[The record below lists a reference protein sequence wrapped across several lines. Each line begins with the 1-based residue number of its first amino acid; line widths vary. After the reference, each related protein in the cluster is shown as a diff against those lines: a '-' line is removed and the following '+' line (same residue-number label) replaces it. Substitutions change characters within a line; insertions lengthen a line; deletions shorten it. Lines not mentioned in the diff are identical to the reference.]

1 MSRTEEKRAAFSL
14 APWKRLWR
22 CVCQHRL
29 RLALAIGS
37 NLLLAVADF
46 YIPLLQ
52 SRVVDQFILT
62 GTTAGFGGY
71 AVKYIG
77 VCLFE
82 IAMLLVYFKAC
93 MGLEMLSGRDMK
105 EACFVNLQKLSLDY
119 YNVTS
124 AGHTLSRVMSD
135 TDRIATCIAWVFP
148 DILWGFAYILGVLG
162 VMLSLSPGL
171 AMTIIVIAP
180 IVTALTVYFQKKLIV
195 LNRDVRAQHSKIT
208 SSYNEGIMGAKTS
221 KTLALE
227 ERLTDEFEQT
237 TAQAAKAGIL
247 HGRMRAIYVPL
258 IVLCGTL
265 AASATLLRGGR
276 MALSGRLSLG
286 VLSAFMTYALSLF
299 QTFRQ
304 QAARISQMISLQAN
318 VERVVGLID
327 EKPTVQD
334 SPEVEAK
341 YGDCFHPKRENWEA
355 MRGEIDFDD
364 VSFTYPDGGEE
375 VLTHFSLH
383 VPAGSTVA
391 IVGETGAGKS
401 TLVNLVCR
409 FFEPT
414 QGRILI
420 DGRDARERSQLW
432 LHSNIGYVLQTPHLF
447 SGTVLENL
455 RYGRPDATMDEI
467 EAAVKAV
474 SADQIIARLPDGYNT
489 DIGEGGN
496 TLSTGEKQ
504 LLSFARALLAD
515 PRIFVLDEATSS
527 VDTVTERLIQ
537 DAIEKVMAGRT
548 SFIIAHRLSTIR
560 RADVILVVHDG
571 KIIESGTHR
580 SLMEAKG
587 AYYQL
592 YTRQYREEQTRS
604 MME

>member
-1 MSRTEEKRAAFSL
+1 
-14 APWKRLWR
+14 
-22 CVCQHRL
+22 
-29 RLALAIGS
+29 
-37 NLLLAVADF
+37 
-46 YIPLLQ
+46 
-52 SRVVDQFILT
+52 
-62 GTTAGFGGY
+62 
-71 AVKYIG
+71 
-77 VCLFE
+77 
-82 IAMLLVYFKAC
+82 
-93 MGLEMLSGRDMK
+93 
-105 EACFVNLQKLSLDY
+105 
-119 YNVTS
+119 
-124 AGHTLSRVMSD
+124 MSD

-208 SSYNEGIMGAKTS
+208 SSYNEGIMG
-221 KTLALE
+221 
-227 ERLTDEFEQT
+227 
-237 TAQAAKAGIL
+237 AKAGIL

-341 YGDCFHPKRENWEA
+341 YGDCFHPKRENWEE

-401 TLVNLVCR
+401 TLVNLACR
-409 FFEPT
+409 FFEPAT
-414 QGRILI
+414 AGR
-420 DGRDARERSQLW
+420 RRRTRRFTRRPERSARIESRRS
-432 LHSNIGYVLQTPHLF
+432 SN
-447 SGTVLENL
+447 
-455 RYGRPDATMDEI
+455 RATI
-467 EAAVKAV
+467 RT
-474 SADQIIARLPDGYNT
+474 SANA
-489 DIGEGGN
+489 
-496 TLSTGEKQ
+496 
-504 LLSFARALLAD
+504 
-515 PRIFVLDEATSS
+515 ATSS
-527 VDTVTERLIQ
+527 PP
-537 DAIEKVMAGRT
+537 AKSS
-548 SFIIAHRLSTIR
+548 SFPSPAR
-560 RADVILVVHDG
+560 
-571 KIIESGTHR
+571 
-580 SLMEAKG
+580 
-587 AYYQL
+587 
-592 YTRQYREEQTRS
+592 
-604 MME
+604 

>member
-135 TDRIATCIAWVFP
+135 TDRIATCIVWVFP

-180 IVTALTVYFQKKLIV
+180 IVTALTVYFQKKLIA

-341 YGDCFHPKRENWEA
+341 YGDCFHPKRENWEE

-364 VSFTYPDGGEE
+364 VSFTYPDGGEC
-375 VLTHFSLH
+375 
-383 VPAGSTVA
+383 GD
-391 IVGETGAGKS
+391 K
-401 TLVNLVCR
+401 
-409 FFEPT
+409 
-414 QGRILI
+414 
-420 DGRDARERSQLW
+420 
-432 LHSNIGYVLQTPHLF
+432 
-447 SGTVLENL
+447 
-455 RYGRPDATMDEI
+455 
-467 EAAVKAV
+467 
-474 SADQIIARLPDGYNT
+474 
-489 DIGEGGN
+489 
-496 TLSTGEKQ
+496 LSTGEKQ
-504 LLSFARALLAD
+504 LISFARAVIAR
-515 PRIFVLDEATSS
+515 PKIFVLDEATSS
-527 VDTVTERLIQ
+527 VDTETEMLIQ
-537 DAIEKVMAGRT
+537 KATHTLMQGTT
-548 SFIIAHRLSTIR
+548 SFVIAHRLSTIR
-560 RADVILVVHDG
+560 QADVILVIDHG
-571 KIIESGTHR
+571 KIVEQGTHER
-580 SLMEAKG
+580 LLKAGG
-587 AYYQL
+587 AYAALYHTQL
-592 YTRQYREEQTRS
+592 SRQE
-604 MME
+604 

>member
-1 MSRTEEKRAAFSL
+1 MSMKKEEKRAAFSL

-22 CVCQHRL
+22 SIRQHRV
-29 RLALAIGS
+29 RLTVAIVS

-52 SRVVDQFILT
+52 SKVVDQFILA
-62 GTTAGFGGY
+62 GTTAGFSGY
-71 AVKYIG
+71 AAKYIG
-77 VCLFE
+77 VCAFE
-82 IAMLLVYFKAC
+82 IIMLFIYFKAC

-105 EACFVNLQKLSLDY
+105 EACFVNLQRLSLDY

-124 AGHTLSRVMSD
+124 VGHMLSRVMSD
-135 TDRIATCIAWVFP
+135 TDRIASCLAWVFP
-148 DILWGFAYILGVLG
+148 DILWGFAYIFGVLG
-162 VMLSLSPGL
+162 VMLSLSPSL

-195 LNRDVRAQHSKIT
+195 LNREVRAQHSKIT

-227 ERLTDEFEQT
+227 SRLTDEFEQT
-237 TAQAAKAGIL
+237 TANAAQAGIL
-247 HGRMRAIYVPL
+247 HGRMRAIYVPM

-265 AASATLLRGGR
+265 AASATLLRGGS
-276 MALSGRLSLG
+276 MVFKGTLSIG

-304 QAARISQMISLQAN
+304 QAARISQFISLQAN

-327 EKPTVQD
+327 AQPTVQD

-341 YGDCFHPKRENWEA
+341 YGDCFEPKKENWEE
-355 MRGEIDFDD
+355 MRGEVDFDD

-414 QGRILI
+414 GGRVLI
-420 DGRDARERSQLW
+420 DGRDVRERSQLW
-432 LHSNIGYVLQTPHLF
+432 LHSHIGYVLQSPHLF
-447 SGTVLENL
+447 SGTIRENI
-455 RYGRPDATMDEI
+455 RYGRLNATDEEI
-467 EAAVKAV
+467 KAAAKLAN
-474 SADQIIARLPDGYNT
+474 AHEFIRRLPDGYDTMLT
-489 DIGEGGN
+489 DGGGN
-496 TLSTGEKQ
+496 LSQGQ
-504 LLSFARALLAD
+504 RQMISIARAILAN
-515 PRIFVLDEATSS
+515 PSVLILDEATSS
-527 VDTVTERLIQ
+527 VDTRTEVKIQ
-537 DAIEKVMAGRT
+537 EAMHNLMKGRT
-548 SFIIAHRLSTIR
+548 NFVIAHRLSTIKD
-560 RADVILVVHDG
+560 ADLIAVVEHG
-571 KIIESGTHR
+571 EIIERGNHEQ
-580 SLMEAKG
+580 LMAKKG
-587 AYYQL
+587 FYYNL
-592 YTRQYREEQTRS
+592 YTNQFDQNEAV
-604 MME
+604 

>member
-180 IVTALTVYFQKKLIV
+180 IVTALTVYFQKKLIA

-227 ERLTDEFEQT
+227 GRLTDEFEQT

-304 QAARISQMISLQAN
+304 QAAQLSMGDAYSDNL
-318 VERVVGLID
+318 
-327 EKPTVQD
+327 
-334 SPEVEAK
+334 SPDK
-341 YGDCFHPKRENWEA
+341 YD
-355 MRGEIDFDD
+355 
-364 VSFTYPDGGEE
+364 
-375 VLTHFSLH
+375 
-383 VPAGSTVA
+383 
-391 IVGETGAGKS
+391 
-401 TLVNLVCR
+401 
-409 FFEPT
+409 
-414 QGRILI
+414 
-420 DGRDARERSQLW
+420 
-432 LHSNIGYVLQTPHLF
+432 LQTPQRDLEPDHEFDFELDD
-447 SGTVLENL
+447 GVDLGLEN
-455 RYGRPDATMDEI
+455 
-467 EAAVKAV
+467 
-474 SADQIIARLPDGYNT
+474 
-489 DIGEGGN
+489 IG
-496 TLSTGEKQ
+496 
-504 LLSFARALLAD
+504 
-515 PRIFVLDEATSS
+515 DEATGDYQIADATGSAR
-527 VDTVTERLIQ
+527 VFADGALTEEIPIQVTQ
-537 DAIEKVMAGRT
+537 VND
-548 SFIIAHRLSTIR
+548 
-560 RADVILVVHDG
+560 DG
-571 KIIESGTHR
+571 KNELQVEPTFVTCRDKSKGYDDVDGDDVFHKDT
-580 SLMEAKG
+580 LKG
-587 AYYQL
+587 AWGRWYGFGGYYLVRYIGSNGKKLKKPQVT
-592 YTRQYREEQTRS
+592 YFTVKDDVNARS
-604 MME
+604 WPRS

>member
-180 IVTALTVYFQKKLIV
+180 IVAALTVYFQKKLIA

-327 EKPTVQD
+327 E
-334 SPEVEAK
+334 
-341 YGDCFHPKRENWEA
+341 
-355 MRGEIDFDD
+355 
-364 VSFTYPDGGEE
+364 
-375 VLTHFSLH
+375 
-383 VPAGSTVA
+383 
-391 IVGETGAGKS
+391 
-401 TLVNLVCR
+401 
-409 FFEPT
+409 
-414 QGRILI
+414 
-420 DGRDARERSQLW
+420 
-432 LHSNIGYVLQTPHLF
+432 
-447 SGTVLENL
+447 
-455 RYGRPDATMDEI
+455 
-467 EAAVKAV
+467 
-474 SADQIIARLPDGYNT
+474 
-489 DIGEGGN
+489 
-496 TLSTGEKQ
+496 
-504 LLSFARALLAD
+504 
-515 PRIFVLDEATSS
+515 
-527 VDTVTERLIQ
+527 
-537 DAIEKVMAGRT
+537 
-548 SFIIAHRLSTIR
+548 
-560 RADVILVVHDG
+560 
-571 KIIESGTHR
+571 
-580 SLMEAKG
+580 
-587 AYYQL
+587 
-592 YTRQYREEQTRS
+592 
-604 MME
+604 

>member
-180 IVTALTVYFQKKLIV
+180 IVTALTVYFQKKLIA

-341 YGDCFHPKRENWEA
+341 YGDCFHPKRENWEE

-414 QGRILI
+414 GSI
-420 DGRDARERSQLW
+420 
-432 LHSNIGYVLQTPHLF
+432 
-447 SGTVLENL
+447 
-455 RYGRPDATMDEI
+455 
-467 EAAVKAV
+467 
-474 SADQIIARLPDGYNT
+474 
-489 DIGEGGN
+489 
-496 TLSTGEKQ
+496 
-504 LLSFARALLAD
+504 
-515 PRIFVLDEATSS
+515 
-527 VDTVTERLIQ
+527 
-537 DAIEKVMAGRT
+537 
-548 SFIIAHRLSTIR
+548 
-560 RADVILVVHDG
+560 
-571 KIIESGTHR
+571 
-580 SLMEAKG
+580 
-587 AYYQL
+587 
-592 YTRQYREEQTRS
+592 
-604 MME
+604 

>member
-265 AASATLLRGGR
+265 AASATLLRG
-276 MALSGRLSLG
+276 
-286 VLSAFMTYALSLF
+286 
-299 QTFRQ
+299 
-304 QAARISQMISLQAN
+304 
-318 VERVVGLID
+318 
-327 EKPTVQD
+327 
-334 SPEVEAK
+334 
-341 YGDCFHPKRENWEA
+341 
-355 MRGEIDFDD
+355 EIDFDD

-409 FFEPT
+409 FYEPT
-414 QGRILI
+414 SGRVLI

-455 RYGRPDATMDEI
+455 RYGRENATMGEI
-467 EAAVKAV
+467 EAAVRAV
-474 SADQIIARLPDGYNT
+474 SAEGIIERLPDGYQS
-489 DIGEGGN
+489 DVGEGGN
-496 TLSTGEKQ
+496 SLSTGEKQ
-504 LLSFARALLAD
+504 LLSFARAILAD
-515 PRIFVLDEATSS
+515 PRILVLDEATAS
-527 VDTVTERLIQ
+527 VDTITEQKIQ
-537 DAIEKVMAGRT
+537 SAIDTIIRGRT
-548 SFIIAHRLSTIR
+548 SVVIAHRLSTVR
-560 RADVILVVHDG
+560 NADLILVVDDG
-571 KIIESGTHR
+571 KIIEQGTHEQ
-580 SLMEAKG
+580 LMSRRG
-587 AYYQL
+587 SYYRL
-592 YTRQYREEQTRS
+592 YTRQYEDEATSRLLS
-604 MME
+604 

>member
-71 AVKYIG
+71 AVQYIG

-180 IVTALTVYFQKKLIV
+180 IVTALTVYFQKKLIA

-227 ERLTDEFEQT
+227 GRLTDEFEQT

-341 YGDCFHPKRENWEA
+341 YGDCFHPKRENWEE
-355 MRGEIDFDD
+355 MRGEIDFAESFRRRVAMLKGLDESVMAD
-364 VSFTYPDGGEE
+364 IAEHLPFTEGLDRLMHVLKRLGFKTAILSGGFTYFGNYLRRKYGFDYVYANELEIEDGK
-375 VLTHFSLH
+375 LTGRYLGDIVDGKRKAELLKLISQVENVDIAQTIAVGDGANDLPMLSVAGLGIAFHAKPKVKATAGQSL
-383 VPAGSTVA
+383 STV
-391 IVGETGAGKS
+391 GLDG
-401 TLVNLVCR
+401 
-409 FFEPT
+409 
-414 QGRILI
+414 ILYFLGYKDSYI
-420 DGRDARERSQLW
+420 DD
-432 LHSNIGYVLQTPHLF
+432 
-447 SGTVLENL
+447 
-455 RYGRPDATMDEI
+455 
-467 EAAVKAV
+467 
-474 SADQIIARLPDGYNT
+474 
-489 DIGEGGN
+489 
-496 TLSTGEKQ
+496 KQ
-504 LLSFARALLAD
+504 FKL
-515 PRIFVLDEATSS
+515 
-527 VDTVTERLIQ
+527 
-537 DAIEKVMAGRT
+537 
-548 SFIIAHRLSTIR
+548 
-560 RADVILVVHDG
+560 
-571 KIIESGTHR
+571 
-580 SLMEAKG
+580 
-587 AYYQL
+587 
-592 YTRQYREEQTRS
+592 
-604 MME
+604 